1 MTTTSTRRAAIY
13 CRISKDT
20 EGKGLGVERQETECR
35 KLAEARGLDVVEPTF
50 VDNDVSG
57 YSGKHRPGFDR
68 MVEALKAGRV
78 DVIVTWAADRLTRQ
92 PRELEGLIDL
102 LDATS
107 AKVET
112 VASGAYDLGTSAG
125 RLQARIVGDV
135 AVHESELKSERLK
148 LMHAQRAERGNEPGA
163 RTPFGY
169 RRTSTWLAVDLN
181 GRGIPTRQ
189 GGAWSHSTIR
199 RLLLNPALAGLRK
212 HRGEVAGPGT
222 WTPILTRETW
232 EEVRLVLADP
242 ARKRA
247 RPAARY
253 LLSGLLETPTGER
266 LRGAPARGRRV
277 YKNAHCTIAA
287 DAVEE
292 IVVEAVLQRFDVH
305 ALVVTEGAADPTAAV
320 VAIEAEL
327 VEAAEARGAG
337 RITMAEFFAMRD
349 GIEARLA
356 EARAA
361 VPPAARVDPLLSRPG
376 ALRAAWPGLAYED
389 QHRILRGAIRRVV
402 VRPATS
408 RGRTTRVDDR
418 LKVDFT

>member
-1 MTTTSTRRAAIY
+1 VKEMAAAV
-13 CRISKDT
+13 
-20 EGKGLGVERQETECR
+20 L
-35 KLAEARGLDVVEPTF
+35 
-50 VDNDVSG
+50 
-57 YSGKHRPGFDR
+57 
-68 MVEALKAGRV
+68 AGRSLNS
-78 DVIVTWAADRLTRQ
+78 I
-92 PRELEGLIDL
+92 
-102 LDATS
+102 
-107 AKVET
+107 
-112 VASGAYDLGTSAG
+112 
-125 RLQARIVGDV
+125 
-135 AVHESELKSERLK
+135 
-148 LMHAQRAERGNEPGA
+148 
-163 RTPFGY
+163 
-169 RRTSTWLAVDLN
+169 AVDLN